1 MSAPTSDPTRPP
13 AVLAWVDARNG
24 VAGDMLLGALV
35 DAGAPL
41 ERLRTAVEA
50 VLPDTV
56 ALRAH
61 EVRRAGMRA
70 TKVEVDVIAPDQ
82 PHRTWATIRALLQA
96 APLDDRVRTDALAVF
111 RTLAEAEA
119 RAHGIDVETVHF
131 HEVGAWDS
139 IADVV
144 GVCAGLAELGVDRLT
159 AGPVALGS
167 GAIDSAHGR
176 IPVPV
181 PAVVELARGRPV
193 IVDGDGELATPT
205 GMALLAA
212 LATPASA
219 LPPAVLRGLG
229 IGAGTRNPP
238 DRPNVVR
245 LLLADAVAP
254 VGVPDAAGATV
265 TVEAT
270 VLEANVDDLDPRVWP
285 LVLDALL
292 AAGAS
297 DAWLTP
303 ILMKKGRPAHLLG
316 VLAPVDRAAA
326 VRDVIFAHVPTLGVR
341 EHPVAK
347 HELDRS
353 WHPVQVGDAVVRVKV
368 GHRGGVILSA
378 TPEFADVVA
387 AADAAGRPAR
397 SLLAD
402 AVAAAS
408 ASGLTVGAPVPPGP

>member
-1 MSAPTSDPTRPP
+1 MSPDRPDRP
-13 AVLAWVDARNG
+13 AVLGWVDARNG

-41 ERLRTAVEA
+41 ERIRAAVEA
-50 VLPDTV
+50 VLPATV
-56 ALRAH
+56 ELRAH
-61 EVRRAGMRA
+61 PVRRAGMRA
-70 TKVEVDVIAPDQ
+70 TKVDVDVVAADQ
-82 PHRTWATIRALLQA
+82 PHRTWATIRALLA
-96 APLDDRVRTDALAVF
+96 DAPLDERVRADALAVF
-111 RTLAEAEA
+111 GALAAAEA

-144 GVCAGLAELGVDRLT
+144 GVCAGLAALGVDRLT

-181 PAVVELARGRPV
+181 PAVLELSRGWTV
-193 IVDGDGELATPT
+193 LVDGDGELATPT

-219 LPPAVLRGLG
+219 LPPCTIRAVGV
-229 IGAGTRNPP
+229 GAGTRDVPH
-238 DRPNVVR
+238 RPNVVR
-245 LLLADAVAP
+245 LVVADAAP
-254 VGVPDAAGATV
+254 ADAAPAAGRP
-265 TVEAT
+265 AT

-316 VLAPVDRAAA
+316 VLAPTDRADA
-326 VRDVIFAHVPTLGVR
+326 VRDAIFAHVPTLGVR
-341 EHPVAK
+341 DHAVGK
-347 HELDRS
+347 HELDRT
-353 WHPVQVGDAVVRVKV
+353 WRDVAVGDATVRIKI
-368 GHRGGVILSA
+368 GHRDGRILSA

-387 AADAAGRPAR
+387 AADDTDRPVRA
-397 SLLAD
+397 LLAD
-402 AVAAAS
+402 AVAAA
-408 ASGLTVGAPVPPGP
+408 AAAGLAVGRPLPG